1 MAPIVRPGVRQLA
14 GALIC
19 WFRGHSW
26 RYDGHMWASGMTPHD
41 CYVCATCGR
50 YAAEPVE
57 AERPAAAEV
66 PIPEGAL
73 AAA

>member
-1 MAPIVRPGVRQLA
+1 VATLA
-14 GALIC
+14 RALIC

-50 YAAEPVE
+50 YAAEPLE
-57 AERPAAAEV
+57 SDDAAEGDA
-66 PIPEGAL
+66 PIPERAL
-73 AAA
+73 APA